1 MQLFENLSHDEQ
13 IKRYQQIATEALTR
27 YDIRNAQLMLLTG
40 GLVSRSFRVEAET
53 LGSCRTEQFVL
64 RIHRD
69 GCWYGRHSTATIESE
84 LRWLMALRRDT
95 ELIVPKPVVAQDG
108 SLVQEITIDG
118 MEEGIK
124 CVLLGWVEGEF
135 IDEGLTPYHLRQVGV
150 FAARLHEHALAFA
163 KSAKSNRR
171 LRLTEE
177 IERPWM
183 DWKRLLAPWM
193 DCDINTKTMLSKNDL
208 QVFTTA
214 VERVLH
220 EVHQI
225 PKNGHFGLIHGD
237 LSQRNYL
244 FHEGVMRAIDF
255 DGCCWNHHTCE
266 LAGTLYWLE
275 EIGNRQNLCEL
286 RDALLSGYSSVRIL
300 PEGYEKQL
308 ETFKIA
314 IHLYIYEG
322 LAYSTDYDGKWQAKF
337 LPRVIEKCRLYI
349 GG

>member
-1 MQLFENLSHDEQ
+1 MQSFEKLSHDEQ

-27 YDIRNAQLMLLTG
+27 YDICNAQLTLLTG

-53 LGSCRTEQFVL
+53 LGSCRTERFVL

-69 GCWYGRHSTATIESE
+69 GCWYSRHSTAAIESE

-95 ELIVPKPVVAQDG
+95 DLIVPEPVVAQDS
-108 SLVQEITIDG
+108 SLVQEITIGG
-118 MEEGIK
+118 MKEGIR

-135 IDEGLTPYHLRQVGV
+135 IDEGLTPSHLRQVGV
-150 FAARLHEHALAFA
+150 FTVRLHEHALAFV
-163 KSAKSNRR
+163 KS
-171 LRLTEE
+171 EE
-177 IERPWM
+177 IERPRM
-183 DWKRLLAPWM
+183 DWNQLLAPWM
-193 DCDINTKTMLSKNDL
+193 DCDINTKTMLSESDL

-214 VERVLH
+214 AEQVLN

-225 PKNGHFGLIHGD
+225 PQNRHFGLIHGD

-286 RDALLSGYSSVRIL
+286 RDALLSGYASVRTL
-300 PEGYEKQL
+300 PKGYEKQL
-308 ETFKIA
+308 ETFKAA

-322 LAYSTDYDGKWQAKF
+322 LAYSSDYDRKCQAKF
-337 LPRVIEKCRLYI
+337 LQGAIEKCRRYLDD
-349 GG
+349 